1 MIVGIA
7 PCKLAVN
14 KIIKRS
20 YSILLD
26 KFMNTK
32 EIIYRKNVDIFCKN
46 NIFFYTILNVDEYK
60 NFLPYVTDSEITYKC
75 EEYFNAVLQIE
86 NIIFKERY
94 KSIIKYKYPTT
105 ITVSSHD
112 TNLFYHLITEW
123 DIKDKQDYINV
134 DFYINFRL
142 KNKLYQNFMNLYI
155 KELGR
160 NILYAFIKEA
170 KSNSLKNVD
179 SFLDNFKIK

>member
-1 MIVGIA
+1 MIVGIL

-14 KIIKRS
+14 KIIKRRH
-20 YSILLD
+20 SILLD
-26 KFMNTK
+26 KFMNSK
-32 EIIYRKNVDIFCKN
+32 EIIYRKNVDIICKN

-60 NFLPYVTDSEITYKC
+60 HFLPYVTDSEITYKC
-75 EEYFNAVLQIE
+75 DECFNADLQIE
-86 NIIFKERY
+86 NIFFKEKY

-105 ITVSSHD
+105 IMVSSHD
-112 TNLFYHLITEW
+112 TSLFYHLITEW
-123 DIKDKQDYINV
+123 DIKDKQNYINV
-134 DFYINFRL
+134 NFYINFKL

-179 SFLDNFKIK
+179 SFFNNLKIK